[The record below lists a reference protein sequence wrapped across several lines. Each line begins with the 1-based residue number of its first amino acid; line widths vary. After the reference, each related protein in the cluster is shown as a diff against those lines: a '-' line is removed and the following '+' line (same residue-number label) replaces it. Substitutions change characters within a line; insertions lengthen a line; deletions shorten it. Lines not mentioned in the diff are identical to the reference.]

1 MNHNLFDKG
10 VIACAKWFRKV
21 SWVALVFM
29 LLISIVDIAGSK
41 LFGKPLLGSY
51 DLISLSALILA
62 AFAISHAE
70 VLGQHVRVDF
80 VLMRLPPRVQ
90 DFLAVISSFLCIGVS
105 LLFVISAY
113 KYAVSLRSSHEVSTT
128 ILIPYFPFQVLNVVC
143 FILFTCVFISEF
155 IKALRKLGGKEE

>member
-51 DLISLSALILA
+51 DLISLSALIVA
-62 AFAISHAE
+62 AFAISNA
-70 VLGQHVRVDF
+70 VASACTGLIGCNQFLFMFRSFSAVCDQ
-80 VLMRLPPRVQ
+80 RLYICSEP
-90 DFLAVISSFLCIGVS
+90 S
-105 LLFVISAY
+105 L
-113 KYAVSLRSSHEVSTT
+113 K
-128 ILIPYFPFQVLNVVC
+128 P
-143 FILFTCVFISEF
+143 
-155 IKALRKLGGKEE
+155 

>member
-1 MNHNLFDKG
+1 MCQVVPKSVLG
-10 VIACAKWFRKV
+10 GACLYVIEINRR
-21 SWVALVFM
+21 LE
-29 LLISIVDIAGSK
+29 GRK
-41 LFGKPLLGSY
+41 LFGKSAVSLLRPYCFIVTDSCC
-51 DLISLSALILA
+51 ICNFSS
-62 AFAISHAE
+62 E

-90 DFLAVISSFLCIGVS
+90 DLLAVISSFLCFGVS

-128 ILIPYFPFQVLNVVC
+128 ILIPYFPFQVINVVC

-155 IKALRKLGGKEE
+155 IKALKKLGGKEE